1 MLWKSWYRNA
11 KCSNNAMFA
20 HQFCQKSTF
29 CQNWKT
35 AVLLQLRRNSAGRRH
50 KMPSTWQYP
59 PNRKFHVVYKTCVQH
74 DNLASESSSIA
85 KSLQC
90 VLTKS
95 DVFAGPRNFQYLL
108 VFDQTLC
115 QNVTK
120 VLNLTG
126 CMLFSVSYRFII
138 IFEPV
143 RYRNAK
149 QCICLEFVQRFQ
161 QNDVLTWSNDF
172 SNFTHFRTRVKW
184 YQQKSAQSHHM
195 ETFRNLISFM
205 FHALKIVISKR

>member
-1 MLWKSWYRNA
+1 MLWKWWYRNA

-29 CQNWKT
+29 RQNWKT
-35 AVLLQLRRNSAGRRH
+35 AVLLQLRRNSADSRR

-90 VLTKS
+90 VLTRS
-95 DVFAGPRNFQYLL
+95 DVFAGPRNLQFLL

-149 QCICLEFVQRFQ
+149 QCICPEFAQRF
-161 QNDVLTWSNDF
+161 
-172 SNFTHFRTRVKW
+172 
-184 YQQKSAQSHHM
+184 
-195 ETFRNLISFM
+195 
-205 FHALKIVISKR
+205 

>member
-95 DVFAGPRNFQYLL
+95 DVFAGPRNLQFLL

-126 CMLFSVSYRFII
+126 CMLFSVSFRFII

-149 QCICLEFVQRFQ
+149 QCICPEFAQRF
-161 QNDVLTWSNDF
+161 
-172 SNFTHFRTRVKW
+172 
-184 YQQKSAQSHHM
+184 
-195 ETFRNLISFM
+195 
-205 FHALKIVISKR
+205 

>member
-1 MLWKSWYRNA
+1 MLLKWWYRNA
-11 KCSNNAMFA
+11 KRSNSAMFT

-35 AVLLQLRRNSAGRRH
+35 AVLLQLRRNSADSRR
-50 KMPSTWQYP
+50 KMASTWQYS

-90 VLTKS
+90 VLTRS
-95 DVFAGPRNFQYLL
+95 DVFAGPRNLHFLL

-120 VLNLTG
+120 VFILLGCILT
-126 CMLFSVSYRFII
+126 LFGF
-138 IFEPV
+138 F
-143 RYRNAK
+143 
-149 QCICLEFVQRFQ
+149 F
-161 QNDVLTWSNDF
+161 W
-172 SNFTHFRTRVKW
+172 
-184 YQQKSAQSHHM
+184 M
-195 ETFRNLISFM
+195 SF
-205 FHALKIVISKR
+205 ISKRKYIFLKL